1 MNRTFRSSA
10 SPKAHS
16 GELATNLSHENHANL
31 DPKPHNHLIHL
42 ILSND
47 FWKGTPWKVNGWN
60 TYKSPMKGKE
70 HEFTNIHDYVP
81 C

>member
-1 MNRTFRSSA
+1 MA
-10 SPKAHS
+10 V
-16 GELATNLSHENHANL
+16 NLQQTCHMKTMQTSIQN
-31 DPKPHNHLIHL
+31 PHNHLIHS